1 MAVYFS
7 THSTSVDNEA
17 NVASGWKDAPL
28 SELGRAQARQL
39 RTSIADLNIDFVC
52 TSDLVRAVDTVN
64 IGIGDSLPKV
74 FDKRLREMNF
84 GDYNGEPAEFI
95 DRMKFK
101 HIHTPFPNGESF
113 VEALTRA
120 HEFFNI
126 LKIFHGN
133 KNVLIVGHRAT
144 QQALETFM
152 ARRPMEQVLRAP
164 FKWQPYWRYDWEET
178 EVRSAEMI
186 RLHV

>member
-1 MAVYFS
+1 MAVYFT

-17 NVASGWKDAPL
+17 NVASGWRNAPL

-39 RTSIADLNIDFVC
+39 RANIAGLGIDFVC
-52 TSDLVRAVDTVN
+52 TSDLEPSVETVN

-74 FDKRLREMNF
+74 FDKRLREMDL
-84 GDYNGEPAEFI
+84 GDYNGEPVEFI

-101 HIHTPFPNGESF
+101 HIHTPFPNGESLAQ
-113 VEALTRA
+113 ALTRA

-133 KNVLIVGHRAT
+133 KNVLIVGHRT
-144 QQALETFM
+144 IQQALETFM
-152 ARRPMEQVLRAP
+152 TQRPVEEVLRMP
-164 FKWQPYWRYDWEET
+164 LKWQPYWRYEWEEVIR
-178 EVRSAEMI
+178 EAGVA
-186 RLHV
+186 RLHA